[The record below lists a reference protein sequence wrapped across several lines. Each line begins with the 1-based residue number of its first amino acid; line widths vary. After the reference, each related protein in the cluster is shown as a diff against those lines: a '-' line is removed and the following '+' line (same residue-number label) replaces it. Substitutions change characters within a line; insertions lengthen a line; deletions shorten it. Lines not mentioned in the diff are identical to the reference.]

1 MTFFLLFWSFA
12 LVVRGDSLV
21 VKNVKMTSS
30 IGETAVGAA
39 QRATLPDWSCIFGGT
54 IRLEGT
60 MRLTLNSDPPACNF
74 IRNAN
79 QTSMTIE
86 RTWLDF
92 TLPNGVSGGDSP
104 TFALNVSCWE
114 KNCFGD
120 RSPQAHCTHTTS
132 CVQDGATESDQ
143 PMISRTTMLAFVANV
158 VTTSDVVLGTP
169 PSTFT
174 LTLALDYRRS
184 GAPTPTTSRAATPV
198 PVTPVSVTPVP
209 GAAPTPP
216 PPSPATTQRATQPG
230 VMPTQPVITATNDI
244 APTVIFV
251 TDPPTDAPTEAT
263 SDAGVPVF
271 EAPSDGAISSQLI
284 GIIVGAAVGSVCCLL
299 LGVLIAVV
307 VLRRKQKR
315 TALSSALAADAQ
327 YLSQQ
332 SSRATPT
339 MSAAGNN
346 LFVSARQT
354 DMRSTVLSSSSS
366 EAVPSYSSDRMQTY
380 AQQPSYVKSSYPT
393 MEDAQPSYSDLQLAP
408 YNGSAVTSYALQPGY
423 IDVPVNKY
431 YADL

>member
-1 MTFFLLFWSFA
+1 MSFFLLFWSFA

-21 VKNVKMTSS
+21 VKNIKMTSS
-30 IGETAVGAA
+30 VGETAVGAA

-79 QTSMTIE
+79 ATSMTVE
-86 RTWLDF
+86 RTWFDF
-92 TLPNGVSGGDSP
+92 TLPNGINAGNSP

-120 RSPQAHCTHTTS
+120 RSPQAHCTHVTM

-143 PMISRTTMLAFVANV
+143 PLISRSTMLAFVPNV

-174 LTLALDYRRS
+174 LTLALDYRR
-184 GAPTPTTSRAATPV
+184 AATPV
-198 PVTPVSVTPVP
+198 PLTPVP
-209 GAAPTPP
+209 GAAPAPTP
-216 PPSPATTQRATQPG
+216 PPSPATTQRATVVLSTPQPG
-230 VMPTQPVITATNDI
+230 VVPTQPVITATNDI

-251 TDPPTDAPTEAT
+251 TDPPTEAPTEVT
-263 SDAGVPVF
+263 SDGSVPVF

-284 GIIVGAAVGSVCCLL
+284 GIIVGAAVGGICCLL

-332 SSRATPT
+332 SSRATPV

-366 EAVPSYSSDRMQTY
+366 EAMPSYSSDRMQTY

-393 MEDAQPSYSDLQLAP
+393 MEAAQPSYSDLQLAP

-423 IDVPVNKY
+423 VDVPMNKY
-431 YADL
+431 YGDADL